1 MPYVKGGYALG
12 RRGDATRGI
21 WMKPIVRSSLKV
33 LTALLTM
40 SWTLL
45 MAATWFTAFVN
56 GDTVNIQI
64 NHYGERDIELIMMII
79 FLPLT
84 MAGTYLIVKDE
95 IPEKE

>member
-1 MPYVKGGYALG
+1 VPYVRGGY
-12 RRGDATRGI
+12 TRGRMDDLTGGTR
-21 WMKPIVRSSLKV
+21 MKPIVRSSLKV

-45 MAATWFTAFVN
+45 MAATWFTALAN
-56 GDTVNIQI
+56 GDTVNIRI

-79 FLPLT
+79 FIPLT
-84 MAGTYLIVKDE
+84 MVGTYLIVKDE